1 MSNIITP
8 SDTNDIIVKP
18 KIVSADIKRLTT
30 ANGLGTVGPNVKI
43 GDVFYLDMHSLASVK
58 ITLANGVEFIAP
70 ILWRVDGM
78 GKQLGWMYAEL
89 FFPSL
94 NAPLVDDVR

>member
-1 MSNIITP
+1 MSSIITP
-8 SDTNDIIVKP
+8 SNDNDIIVKP

-43 GDVFYLDMHSLASVK
+43 GDVFYLDMHSLASATIMLK
-58 ITLANGVEFIAP
+58 DGTEFIAP
-70 ILWRVDGM
+70 IIWRVDGM

-94 NAPLVDDVR
+94 NAPLA